1 MTPRSLRPRP
11 PDQGGDLI
19 ARTRGERPRT
29 HNDNDEVRTAWLDES
44 FREHETAGFYIIAAT
59 VLDPAVAG
67 TARLTMRG
75 LKGPRDTAKLHWNE
89 MDRTERKD
97 AAQTV
102 AAQEGLHVVSV
113 GSPVPRRKQERAR
126 SKCLSALIQELH
138 GFGVSRL
145 CLEAREDELNAR
157 DIRTIATVRQTVL
170 PKGSMMRAEHI
181 PGATEPL
188 LWISDIVA
196 GAVRAQRLGDSR
208 YTDLLGET
216 LIDFDVAT
224 DC

>member
-1 MTPRSLRPRP
+1 MK
-11 PDQGGDLI
+11 
-19 ARTRGERPRT
+19 
-29 HNDNDEVRTAWLDES
+29 TAWLDES
-44 FREHETAGFYIIAAT
+44 FREHESAGFYIIAAT
-59 VLDPAVAG
+59 VLDPATVG

-97 AAQTV
+97 AAQMV

-138 GFGVSRL
+138 GFGVARL
-145 CLEAREDELNAR
+145 CLEARQDELNAR

-170 PKGSMMRAEHI
+170 PKGTMMRAEHI

-216 LIDFDVAT
+216 LIDFDVPT